1 MGRKSDIIHTI
12 MSIRSKMVLAF
23 SAFAIFASAR
33 EVTSL
38 FVDVA
43 SETATV
49 SFAGGVV
56 GETNAVYLAW
66 SDD

>member
-1 MGRKSDIIHTI
+1 
-12 MSIRSKMVLAF
+12 MSIRSKMVLALL
-23 SAFAIFASAR
+23 AFAISASAR
-33 EVTSL
+33 EVASIS
-38 FVDVA
+38 VDVA

-49 SFAGGVV
+49 SFAGGVI